1 MNDTY
6 LVSNK
11 YNNNQG
17 KVCVISLDVESMSDK
32 LIKKSYNIIF
42 AGIILC
48 LFLSSCKK
56 QDDIDKYLG
65 DTAVETQNT
74 IVNTDQHNKSKNTD
88 PAKDDTIIITLDNF
102 GRENP
107 FMPYRERNLTDDPYG
122 SYDIPMPPSALGSDP
137 MVDEL
142 MQAKIAGILYDG
154 AKSSAIVN
162 VAGSDYFV
170 HKGDSVF
177 DFYILDI
184 SKDKV
189 TIKNGYNTYSA
200 GVGEI
205 IEGAINES
213 NIYDVKNKF
222 AGSKLRNTSK
232 LPSIQHLSEI
242 KNNTLLLE
250 IEGR

>member
-6 LVSNK
+6 LVINK

-17 KVCVISLDVESMSDK
+17 KMCVLILDVESMSDK

-56 QDDIDKYLG
+56 QNDIDKYLSEP
-65 DTAVETQNT
+65 DVKTQNV
-74 IVNTDQHNKSKNTD
+74 IVNTNKNTD

-122 SYDIPMPPSALGSDP
+122 SYDVPMPPSALGSDP

-162 VAGSDYFV
+162 VSGSDYFV

-205 IEGAINES
+205 IEGSINES